1 MPYQPNWA
9 KICCVTTCRLCL
21 MDFMIKQ
28 RPKRSYH
35 VSSSCQIPNP
45 IFLEFFGVENLDRIF
60 AIFLQNYDPHG
71 PWDPSYSIPGEK
83 RILEFFGGGGRKK
96 QVPWAPWR
104 GPTPLYLDRVNVTC
118 RYNFSRPW
126 FHVITSLPSPHMV
139 NGRCH
144 RLDYSIAAL
153 LIFAACT
160 HMFLKVSS
168 QLQHNSTSELGLYPR
183 PATSPITVRVSQC
196 PNQI

>member
-1 MPYQPNWA
+1 MCQAHVKSQIQFCWNVLVL
-9 KICCVTTCRLCL
+9 KIWIGYLP
-21 MDFMIKQ
+21 F
-28 RPKRSYH
+28 
-35 VSSSCQIPNP
+35 
-45 IFLEFFGVENLDRIF
+45 
-60 AIFLQNYDPHG
+60 FLQNYDPHG

-83 RILEFFGGGGRKK
+83 RILEFFEGGGRKK

-144 RLDYSIAAL
+144 RLNQSIAAL

-168 QLQHNSTSELGLYPR
+168 QLQHNSTSELGLGPNNCQGV
-183 PATSPITVRVSQC
+183 TVS
-196 PNQI
+196 